1 MTNEMLKYIDFKKVD
16 VIFEDF
22 NKFTGFV
29 TAILD
34 LEGNVLSK
42 SGWRTICTQFHRVNS
57 ETCKNC
63 LISDTILSEKN
74 EDNSYKIYKCK
85 NGLIDVSIPL
95 IIDGEH
101 VANIFTGQLFIE
113 KPDIHFFEKQA
124 LKYGFDKTEYMNAL
138 SEVPVCSK
146 EKVDSVVRYLISLT
160 NIIVELT
167 KAKMKEEKSKIL
179 FESSLNSHKDI
190 IILSLDKNYN
200 YLYFNQTHK
209 NTMKN
214 TYNAEVEVGKCIFD
228 YMTKEDD
235 IAKAKKNYGKALK
248 GQALITRESYGD
260 IELKTYETNYNPIY
274 DDNDKIIGVSAY
286 AKDISEIIEANKKL
300 KKEKLTIQNY
310 LDIAGVILLILNK
323 HGEVTM
329 INQKGCQILGLNIDQ
344 IIGKNW
350 FDNFIPKGDINKLKK
365 VFNDVL
371 NNQSGLASHYES
383 IIINSQ
389 GEERYIS
396 WNNTII
402 RDTGNNITG
411 VLSSGED
418 ITEIEIS
425 NKKLKES
432 EKRYRELNN
441 NLNAGVVVHNPDTS
455 IMYFNKMAE
464 EILGL
469 KYDELMGSYASS
481 SQFVFV
487 DKNIKIMEIE
497 EYPVNIII
505 KNKTLLKNY
514 LVGVK
519 HINKDKI
526 VWLSVNGVPLFNE
539 DRSIKEIVISFD
551 DITLEKVR
559 QDKIIYISEHDYLTD
574 LFNRSYF
581 VESYKEMDNPKYYPL
596 GILMIDVNGLKI
608 INDAYGHD
616 VGDVILKKVSDI
628 LRQSCREND
637 IICRIGG
644 DEFTVVLPNISEG
657 EIELIRA
664 NIYENSKK
672 ETINN
677 IELSLATGYEIKS
690 LDFEGDL
697 DDVLKLAENH
707 MYRNKLVEGISV
719 RNKAIIAILQTLTE
733 KYEEEK
739 IHSANVSYYCKKIG
753 EALNINEEDVKDLE
767 LAGMYHDIGKISIP
781 DAILKKP
788 GKLSKEEFD
797 TIKKHPEISYQ
808 ILRAADEFSDL
819 AIHALYHHERWDGTG
834 YPSGKKGEEIPLF
847 SRIICVADSYEAMT
861 AVRSY
866 KKQLTKDEAVKEI
879 IKCSRFQ
886 FDEDIARVF
895 VEKVLHK
902 KWIT

>member
-402 RDTGNNITG
+402 RDTDNNITG

-487 DKNIKIMEIE
+487 DKNNKIMEIE

-505 KNKTLLKNY
+505 KSKTLLKNY

-664 NIYENSKK
+664 NISENSKK

-677 IELSLATGYEIKS
+677 IELSLATGYEIKN

>member
-74 EDNSYKIYKCK
+74 DDNSYKIYKCK

-179 FESSLNSHKDI
+179 FESSLNSPKDI

-228 YMTKEDD
+228 YMTIEED

-274 DDNDKIIGVSAY
+274 DNNDNIIGVSAY

-402 RDTGNNITG
+402 RDTDNNITG

-464 EILGL
+464 ELLGL

-487 DKNIKIMEIE
+487 DKNNKIMEIE

-505 KNKTLLKNY
+505 KSKTLLKNY

-664 NIYENSKK
+664 NISESSKK
-672 ETINN
+672 EIINN
-677 IELSLATGYEIKS
+677 IELSLATGYEIKN